1 MSENKR
7 GKLIAFLFL
16 IILGICWFE
25 PIIWLI
31 TNSFKFYC
39 NSRYYSPELC
49 RWISPDSIEYLDTE
63 SVNGLNLYCYCMNNP
78 IMYAD
83 PSGHSAI
90 LFIVGLIS
98 SAVIGGLVSGGIAAG
113 TAAISGG
120 DIGAAFWGGFATGA
134 LSSLAVGVGMAIGG
148 GVGLLVCGGM
158 GFVAGFGGNILSQS
172 ISSYNSTGD
181 ISIKLGDALFAGFT
195 NSLVCMA
202 TMGSM
207 NLWMS
212 DSFNPA
218 LAGKTF
224 GSRFVEFMS
233 FDGANIVSSTFFGI
247 MYGLLD
253 GAASLTKYLIKQ
265 EISKPTTASAF
276 NY

>member
-1 MSENKR
+1 M
-7 GKLIAFLFL
+7 
-16 IILGICWFE
+16 
-25 PIIWLI
+25 
-31 TNSFKFYC
+31 
-39 NSRYYSPELC
+39 
-49 RWISPDSIEYLDTE
+49 
-63 SVNGLNLYCYCMNNP
+63 
-78 IMYAD
+78 
-83 PSGHSAI
+83 
-90 LFIVGLIS
+90 
-98 SAVIGGLVSGGIAAG
+98 
-113 TAAISGG
+113 
-120 DIGAAFWGGFATGA
+120 GFA
-134 LSSLAVGVGMAIGG
+134 
-148 GVGLLVCGGM
+148 
-158 GFVAGFGGNILSQS
+158 AGFGGNILSQS

-181 ISIKLGDALFAGFT
+181 ICIKLDDAFFAGFT

-233 FDGANIVSSTFFGI
+233 FDCANTVSSTFFGI
-247 MYGLLD
+247 MYGLFD
-253 GAASLTKYLIKQ
+253 GAASLTKYLIKH

>member
-1 MSENKR
+1 
-7 GKLIAFLFL
+7 
-16 IILGICWFE
+16 
-25 PIIWLI
+25 
-31 TNSFKFYC
+31 
-39 NSRYYSPELC
+39 
-49 RWISPDSIEYLDTE
+49 
-63 SVNGLNLYCYCMNNP
+63 MNNP

-158 GFVAGFGGNILSQS
+158 GFAAGFGGNILSQS

-181 ISIKLGDALFAGFT
+181 ISIKLGDAFFAGFT

-202 TMGSM
+202 TMRSM

-212 DSFNPA
+212 DSFGPA
-218 LAGKTF
+218 LTGKTF

-233 FDGANIVSSTFFGI
+233 FDGANTVASTYFGI
-247 MYGLLD
+247 LYGLFD
-253 GAASLTKYLIKQ
+253 DAASLTKYLIEQ

>member
-1 MSENKR
+1 
-7 GKLIAFLFL
+7 
-16 IILGICWFE
+16 
-25 PIIWLI
+25 
-31 TNSFKFYC
+31 
-39 NSRYYSPELC
+39 
-49 RWISPDSIEYLDTE
+49 
-63 SVNGLNLYCYCMNNP
+63 
-78 IMYAD
+78 MYAD
-83 PSGHSAI
+83 PSGHSTI

-98 SAVIGGLVSGGIAAG
+98 SVVIGGLVSGGIAAG

-120 DIGAAFWGGFATGA
+120 DIGTAFWGGFATGA

-158 GFVAGFGGNILSQS
+158 GFAVGFGGNILSQS

-181 ISIKLGDALFAGFT
+181 ISIKLGDAFFAGFT
-195 NSLVCMA
+195 NSLVCMT

-218 LAGKTF
+218 LTGKTF

-233 FDGANIVSSTFFGI
+233 FDGANTAASIYFGV
-247 MYGLLD
+247 MYGMFDGTMSLAKSLIEQSNNKNRNTNALLN
-253 GAASLTKYLIKQ
+253 
-265 EISKPTTASAF
+265 F
-276 NY
+276 